1 MERENVQN
9 LQYKSKRKSEKEK
22 NGKEICRKIAL
33 KNTSRSNRVLIYK
46 LSLET
51 GAW

>member
-22 NGKEICRKIAL
+22 KWKYVGKLR
-33 KNTSRSNRVLIYK
+33 
-46 LSLET
+46 
-51 GAW
+51 